1 MKADKDLDTS
11 NKVSVLK
18 QTRYIIKLLF
28 GNYLFTPIVT
38 IPMVLATC
46 YYLCMAS
53 PIYESSAIIVFH
65 QSGNQSMPSD
75 FSLSLLLGSR
85 SSNTFNQ
92 ELYTRYL
99 TSYDMFSRLN
109 KKIDLIK
116 MFQSDKIDWFSR
128 LTSNNPNQEDIK
140 DYYKDMVRASSS
152 GSGGIKISAK
162 AFTPEDSFK
171 IVNEL
176 INQSQKYVNQ
186 VNRNLIMSQMNFNKE
201 LLKEAKEKILIAERK
216 VLAFQNKYKM
226 LDPNGLI
233 QIEMQILSGLM
244 TNLAQEEITFQIMLA
259 KRDSNS
265 SQVRSQKHLLEG
277 IKKQIIAEKAKIL
290 DMTENYVDG
299 QDSKPSEVRSQKY
312 LLEEF
317 KKPIVAE
324 KTKILGM
331 TGNDVDDRTLN
342 YYISRFKLLK
352 MDVEYAAKVYSNL
365 MQSYE
370 ANRISLSKDQ
380 VQLVVI
386 EPPITP
392 DYAEFPRK
400 AYILSSLG
408 IILLM
413 IFGIV
418 KMLITIINEHRY

>member
-1 MKADKDLDTS
+1 MKEEKI
-11 NKVSVLK
+11 KEIKKGVPVLK
-18 QTRYIIKLLF
+18 KKLYNFCKLLF
-28 GNYLFTPIVT
+28 WNYLFTPIVT
-38 IPMVLATC
+38 IPMVLATY

-53 PIYESSAIIVFH
+53 PIYESSSTIVFH
-65 QSGNQSMPSD
+65 QSGSQNLPAD
-75 FSLSLLLGSR
+75 FSLSSLLGSK
-85 SSNTFNQ
+85 SSSTFSQ
-92 ELYTRYL
+92 ALYTRYL
-99 TSYDMFSRLN
+99 TSYDMFIRLN
-109 KKIDLIK
+109 KKIDLMK
-116 MFQSDKIDWFSR
+116 MFQSDKIDWFAKLS
-128 LTSNNPNQEDIK
+128 SNNPNQKNIK
-140 DYYKDMVRASSS
+140 DYYKKMVRASSS
-152 GSGGIKISAK
+152 DSGGIIISAK

-171 IVNEL
+171 IVNEI

-186 VNRNLIMSQMNFNKE
+186 VNRSLIMSQMNFNKE
-201 LLKEAKEKILIAERK
+201 LLKEAKEKILIAEKK

-233 QIEMQILSGLM
+233 QIEMQILAGLM
-244 TNLAQEEITFQIMLA
+244 TSVAQQETRLQTLLA
-259 KRDSNS
+259 KRHPNS
-265 SQVRSQKHLLEG
+265 SEVRSQKYLLKG

-290 DMTENYVDG
+290 DMTENYVD
-299 QDSKPSEVRSQKY
+299 DKS
-312 LLEEF
+312 
-317 KKPIVAE
+317 
-324 KTKILGM
+324 
-331 TGNDVDDRTLN
+331 LN
-342 YYISRFKLLK
+342 YYISHFKLLK
-352 MDVEYAAKVYSNL
+352 MDVEYSAKVYSNL

-400 AYILSSLG
+400 AYILCSLG